1 MEFAQKA
8 TKDAKR
14 WGTNSE
20 GQVKY
25 CRCTFFGH
33 ATPDRAG
40 ARPYRV
46 QCRVAR
52 CDMGLRW
59 PARAVAINRQIPGPL
74 VTVIQQRGRN
84 STRCRRLTS
93 HLSPLT
99 SHLSPLTSHPFT
111 ATGAH
116 PTSETLTAARA
127 AADPGAAVR
136 VTLSRCEKGP
146 EPVGESG
153 PVRSH

>member
-1 MEFAQKA
+1 MACPSCCNKS
-8 TKDAKR
+8 
-14 WGTNSE
+14 TNSRSP
-20 GQVKY
+20 
-25 CRCTFFGH
+25 CH
-33 ATPDRAG
+33 SHPA
-40 ARPYRV
+40 AR
-46 QCRVAR
+46 QKL
-52 CDMGLRW
+52 D
-59 PARAVAINRQIPGPL
+59 AVSPF
-74 VTVIQQRGRN
+74 
-84 STRCRRLTS
+84 

-99 SHLSPLTSHPFT
+99 PHLSPLHLFTSSPLTSHSSLLTSHPFT

-127 AADPGAAVR
+127 AADPGAAVG

>member
-1 MEFAQKA
+1 MACPSCCNKS
-8 TKDAKR
+8 
-14 WGTNSE
+14 TNSRSP
-20 GQVKY
+20 
-25 CRCTFFGH
+25 CH
-33 ATPDRAG
+33 SHPA
-40 ARPYRV
+40 AREKL
-46 QCRVAR
+46 
-52 CDMGLRW
+52 D
-59 PARAVAINRQIPGPL
+59 AVSP
-74 VTVIQQRGRN
+74 
-84 STRCRRLTS
+84 S